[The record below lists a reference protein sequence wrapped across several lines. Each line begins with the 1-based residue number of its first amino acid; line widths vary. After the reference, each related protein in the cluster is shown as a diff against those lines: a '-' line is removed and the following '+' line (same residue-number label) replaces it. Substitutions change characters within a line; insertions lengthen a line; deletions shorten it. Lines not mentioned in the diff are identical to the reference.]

1 MPAIVFPKIPATA
14 DQAYEA
20 LVQIAKLS
28 PVAASATSNGAPSV
42 DETQARAFVK
52 SFAKGPLASALFA
65 PKVSTEPNYA
75 KMAEYIDTLPA
86 EMRAEVLNRIVEE
99 SFGGGQ

>member
-1 MPAIVFPKIPATA
+1 MAAVTFNIPATV
-14 DQAYEA
+14 DQALKA
-20 LVQIAKLS
+20 LEQIAKSS
-28 PVAASATSNGAPSV
+28 PVEAPAESNGTSTV
-42 DETQARAFVK
+42 DETQARAFVN
-52 SFAKGPLASALFA
+52 SFKGRVAGAMFA

-75 KMAEYIDTLPA
+75 KMAEYIDALPT